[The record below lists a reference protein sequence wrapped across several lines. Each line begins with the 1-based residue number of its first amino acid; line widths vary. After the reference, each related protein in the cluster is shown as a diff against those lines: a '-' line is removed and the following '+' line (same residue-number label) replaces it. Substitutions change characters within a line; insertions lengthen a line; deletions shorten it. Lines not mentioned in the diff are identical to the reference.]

1 MIVLD
6 TNVISAMMRPAPD
19 PLVLCWLD
27 KQPRAS
33 MWTTSITVFEIR
45 FGLQTMPAGNRQ
57 STMSTLFESWLNE
70 VVRQRVAFFDDTAAR
85 QAAELAAQRQK
96 SGRPGDLRDTM
107 IAGIVLASRATL
119 ATRNV
124 KHFED
129 IASSVVNPWTA

>member
-1 MIVLD
+1 
-6 TNVISAMMRPAPD
+6 
-19 PLVLCWLD
+19 
-27 KQPRAS
+27 